1 MYEVLGLSFKKSS
14 SQWLYSFKIEWAV
27 GSDLGAGDPTV
38 REKKTWVFD
47 TCEIFTQV
55 GGEEK

>member
-1 MYEVLGLSFKKSS
+1 MHEILGLSFKRSS
-14 SQWLYSFKIEWAV
+14 SKWLYSFTIEWPV

-47 TCEIFTQV
+47 TCEICIQV